1 MSRNLSR
8 YRVTM
13 EELKNWEKSL
23 VRVIEDAE
31 LNIQGAE
38 NLLVDVRAEMD
49 ARLTLAEN
57 EQEAKID

>member
-1 MSRNLSR
+1 
-8 YRVTM
+8 M